1 MRVIGKKILVKRI
14 DEEPV
19 EKLGNLV
26 IPGGD
31 KDYDT
36 CEIVSVGDEIKNL
49 EPGNTILTY
58 KNSGHECKV
67 DGIKYR
73 VITEA
78 EILIVK

>member
-1 MRVIGKKILVKRI
+1 MRVIGKKILVKKI

-19 EKLGNLV
+19 EKLGDFV
-26 IPGGD
+26 ISGGN

-36 CEIVSVGDEIKNL
+36 CEVVSVGEEIKNL
-49 EPGNTILTY
+49 EPGNTVLTY

-67 DGIKYR
+67 DGVKYS